1 MVNRGEQ
8 SEVGGGMLPTLVIDR
23 LRCPTCAKDVTALAD
38 GAGVECGS
46 GHRFDRRDGVLD
58 FSKVASP
65 QGSTERTFASFG
77 YEWNA
82 FDEVRDEDQSFANV
96 YFRDVDFESLRGKVG
111 LDAGCGKGRFTQ
123 FLAEY
128 LDAEV
133 ALDGSSAVEAAARNL
148 AQYPGV
154 AVVRSD
160 LRDAPFAPGSF
171 DFISSLGVLH
181 HLDDP
186 FAGFKSLLTYLAP
199 NGQVL
204 LYLYSRPEHMS
215 LRSIGQSCSAAMR
228 TLTTRISHPVLKRL
242 TTPVAAALYWGIVK
256 PGKWGEKHGLRK
268 LAGLPMDS
276 YRDKPFRSMVL
287 DTFDRLSAPVEHRY
301 VWSDL
306 QPWFDSTGL
315 VVDAAREE
323 TGWFILAHRP

>member
-1 MVNRGEQ
+1 L
-8 SEVGGGMLPTLVIDR
+8 LPAPVLER
-23 LRCPTCAKDVTALAD
+23 LRCPTCGKDVTEVAD

-58 FSKVASP
+58 FSKAGSP
-65 QGSTERTFASFG
+65 EGSTERTFASFG

-82 FDEVRDEDQSFANV
+82 FDEVRDEDESFSTV
-96 YFRDVDFESLRGKVG
+96 YFRDVDLEGLRGKVG
-111 LDAGCGKGRFTQ
+111 LDAGCGKGRYTR

-133 ALDGSSAVEAAARNL
+133 ALDGSSAAEAAARNL
-148 AQYPGV
+148 ARYPGV

-160 LRDAPFAPGSF
+160 LRDAPFAPESF

-186 FAGFKSLLTYLAP
+186 FAGFERLLTYLAP
-199 NGQVL
+199 KGQVL
-204 LYLYSRPEHMS
+204 LYLYSRPDQIS

-228 TLTTRISHPVLKRL
+228 TLTTRISHPALKRL
-242 TTPVAAALYWGIVK
+242 STPVAAALYGGIVV
-256 PGKWGEKHGLRK
+256 PGAWGEKHGIGS

-276 YRDKPFRSMVL
+276 YRGKPFRSLVL